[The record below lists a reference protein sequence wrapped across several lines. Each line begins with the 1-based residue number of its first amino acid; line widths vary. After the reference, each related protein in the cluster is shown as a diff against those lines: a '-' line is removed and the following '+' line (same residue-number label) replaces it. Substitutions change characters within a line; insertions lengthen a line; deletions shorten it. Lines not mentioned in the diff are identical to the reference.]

1 MMENTVR
8 SQVKSVSQAER
19 ASHVLMH
26 LFLILCSL
34 VAIFPVFIMISGSF
48 KPITELFVNSW
59 GFPRDFTLDN
69 YSRLLNYNSG
79 MIMHSFMNSV
89 FISATTTVLQL
100 IVASMAGFAFSKY
113 EFKGKNLLFMMFL
126 LTMMVPGE
134 LLLTPQFIIFSRI
147 GWLNSYQVQ
156 IVPAIANTFAMFMC
170 RQYMDSIPNEM
181 LEAARVD
188 GAGHWR
194 IYTQMI
200 LPTSVPTLGALGILQ
215 FLSKWND
222 YLYPRIMITKVQ
234 FKPIMVI
241 LPTLTEGGDTS
252 GTPYDLILAGCTLVV
267 IPMLIVFFALQDK
280 FLKSV
285 TLGSVKG

>member
-1 MMENTVR
+1 MDNTTHV
-8 SQVKSVSQAER
+8 QVKSINRTHHAGH
-19 ASHVLMH
+19 AAMH
-26 LFLILCSL
+26 LFVILCAL
-34 VAIFPVFIMISGSF
+34 VAVFPVFIMVSGSF

-59 GFPRDFTLDN
+59 GFPKQFTLDN
-69 YSRLLNYNSG
+69 YIRLLGYNSG

-89 FISATTTVLQL
+89 VISAATTLLQL

-113 EFKGKNLLFMMFL
+113 TFKGKNFLFMMFL

-134 LLLTPQFIIFSRI
+134 LLLTPQFVIFSRL
-147 GWLNSYQVQ
+147 GWLNSYRVQ
-156 IVPAIANTFAMFMC
+156 IIPAIANTFAMFMC
-170 RQYMDSIPNEM
+170 RQFMDSIPNEM
-181 LEAARVD
+181 LEAAKVD
-188 GAGHWR
+188 GASHWC
-194 IYTQMI
+194 IYTRMV
-200 LPTSVPTLGALGILQ
+200 LPASVPTLGALGILQ

-234 FKPIMVI
+234 YKPIMVI
-241 LPTLTEGGDTS
+241 LPTLTVGTDNS

-267 IPMLIVFFALQDK
+267 IPMLIVFFCLQDK

>member
-1 MMENTVR
+1 MMENTMR
-8 SQVKSVSQAER
+8 PQVKSVSQAER

-26 LFLILCSL
+26 LFLIFCSL

-48 KPITELFVNSW
+48 KPITELFINSW
-59 GFPRDFTLDN
+59 GFPRNFTLDN
-69 YSRLLNYNSG
+69 YVRLLNYNSG

-89 FISATTTVLQL
+89 FISASTTVLQL

-113 EFKGKNLLFMMFL
+113 TFKGKNLLFMMFL

-134 LLLTPQFIIFSRI
+134 LLLTPQFIIFSRL

-170 RQYMDSIPNEM
+170 RQYMDSIPDEM
-181 LEAARVD
+181 LEAAKVD

>member
-1 MMENTVR
+1 MMDGATGVP
-8 SQVKSVSQAER
+8 VKSVSQAR
-19 ASHVLMH
+19 RGIYALAHMV
-26 LFLILCSL
+26 LILWSL
-34 VAIFPVFIMISGSF
+34 ISLFPVFLMISGSF
-48 KPITELFVNSW
+48 KPLSELFVNSW
-59 GFPRDFTLDN
+59 GLPRNFTLDN
-69 YSRLLNYNSG
+69 YIRLLNYNSG
-79 MIMHSFMNSV
+79 MILHSFMNSV
-89 FISATTTVLQL
+89 FISISTTALQL
-100 IVASMAGFAFSKY
+100 VVASMAGFAFSKY
-113 EFKGKNLLFMMFL
+113 TFKGKNLLFMMFL

-134 LLLTPQFIIFSRI
+134 LLLTPQFVIFSRL

-156 IVPAIANTFAMFMC
+156 IIPAIANTFAMFMC
-170 RQYMDSIPNEM
+170 RQFMDAIPNEM

-194 IYTQMI
+194 LYTQMA

-222 YLYPRIMITKVQ
+222 YLYPRIMITKVK

-252 GTPYDLILAGCTLVV
+252 GTHYDLILAGCTLVV
-267 IPMLIVFFALQDK
+267 IPMLIVFFCLQDK

>member
-1 MMENTVR
+1 
-8 SQVKSVSQAER
+8 
-19 ASHVLMH
+19 
-26 LFLILCSL
+26 
-34 VAIFPVFIMISGSF
+34 
-48 KPITELFVNSW
+48 
-59 GFPRDFTLDN
+59 
-69 YSRLLNYNSG
+69 
-79 MIMHSFMNSV
+79 
-89 FISATTTVLQL
+89 
-100 IVASMAGFAFSKY
+100 
-113 EFKGKNLLFMMFL
+113 
-126 LTMMVPGE
+126 
-134 LLLTPQFIIFSRI
+134 
-147 GWLNSYQVQ
+147 
-156 IVPAIANTFAMFMC
+156 
-170 RQYMDSIPNEM
+170 M
-181 LEAARVD
+181 LEAAKVD

-215 FLSKWND
+215 FLGKWND

>member
-1 MMENTVR
+1 MMDGATGVP
-8 SQVKSVSQAER
+8 VKSVSQAR
-19 ASHVLMH
+19 RGIYALAHMV
-26 LFLILCSL
+26 LILWSL
-34 VAIFPVFIMISGSF
+34 ISLFPVFLMISGSF
-48 KPITELFVNSW
+48 KPLSELFVNSW
-59 GFPRDFTLDN
+59 GLPRNFTLDN
-69 YSRLLNYNSG
+69 YIRLLNYNSG
-79 MIMHSFMNSV
+79 MILHSFMNSV
-89 FISATTTVLQL
+89 FISISTTALQL
-100 IVASMAGFAFSKY
+100 VVASMAGFAFSKY
-113 EFKGKNLLFMMFL
+113 TFKGKNLLFMMFL

-134 LLLTPQFIIFSRI
+134 LLLTPQFVIFSRL

-156 IVPAIANTFAMFMC
+156 IIPAIANTFAMFMC
-170 RQYMDSIPNEM
+170 RQFMDAIPNEM

-194 IYTQMI
+194 LYTQMA

-222 YLYPRIMITKVQ
+222 YLYPRIMITKVK

-267 IPMLIVFFALQDK
+267 IPMLIVFFCLQDK